1 MINNISTAYKRIIK
15 SIDSLQIFGI
25 NKTYHFL
32 NHICL
37 LYTWSLYFHG
47 FSVVVTDVATVAGLS
62 ESVPPEVNDT
72 AENYKKLLIT

>member
-25 NKTYHFL
+25 HKTYHFL
-32 NHICL
+32 NYIC

-47 FSVVVTDVATVAGLS
+47 FSVGVVTGVATVAGLS

-72 AENYKKLLIT
+72 AENYKNY